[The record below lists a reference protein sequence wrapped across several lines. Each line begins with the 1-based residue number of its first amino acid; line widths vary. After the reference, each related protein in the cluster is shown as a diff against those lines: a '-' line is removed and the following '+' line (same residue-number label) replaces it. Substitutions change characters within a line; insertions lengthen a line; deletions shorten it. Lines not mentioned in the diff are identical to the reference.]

1 MCSNF
6 LSNCSHSL
14 IFNLFLCLFH
24 LFCGDAAVVIAVVV
38 VAIDDDDDDDH
49 HHHGIFNRRSVLIDD
64 LLVLYIFTK

>member
-6 LSNCSHSL
+6 LSNCSHSP

-24 LFCGDAAVVIAVVV
+24 LLCVVV
-38 VAIDDDDDDDH
+38 VNDNNDDDDH
-49 HHHGIFNRRSVLIDD
+49 HHHGIFNRGSVSIDD